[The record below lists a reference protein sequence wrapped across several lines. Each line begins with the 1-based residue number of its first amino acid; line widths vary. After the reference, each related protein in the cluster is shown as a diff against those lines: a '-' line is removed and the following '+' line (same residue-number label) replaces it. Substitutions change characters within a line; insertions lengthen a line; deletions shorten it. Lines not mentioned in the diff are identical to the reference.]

1 MPDKHDHLTSQI
13 DEAFKARTE
22 RMIAGHWASQRK
34 IFEAGYRAGYA
45 AALVKGRCQRCGHFE
60 DEHFQQPP
68 FTCGLCDCHLFRAT
82 PVNDVDDKFIK
93 QGKSTRKEQ
102 LRLKD

>member
-34 IFEAGYRAGYA
+34 IFDAGYRAGYA
-45 AALVKGRCQRCGHFE
+45 AAL
-60 DEHFQQPP
+60 
-68 FTCGLCDCHLFRAT
+68 
-82 PVNDVDDKFIK
+82 DDAGDDFIK
-93 QGKSTRKEQ
+93 QGKSINTKE
-102 LRLKD
+102 DVNV